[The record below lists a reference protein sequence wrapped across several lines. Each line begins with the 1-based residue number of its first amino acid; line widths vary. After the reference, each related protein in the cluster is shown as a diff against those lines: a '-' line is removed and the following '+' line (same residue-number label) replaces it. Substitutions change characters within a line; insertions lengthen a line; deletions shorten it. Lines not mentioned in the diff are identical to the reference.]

1 MFDSN
6 ISLINKCDSI
16 EIECEEFLEKMY
28 SIIQNNKLYVLYY
41 KNKLVKREYYKF
53 IKMVIDT
60 IKETKIKFLK
70 EIILLCFA
78 KFFDSDGFIFYSN
91 LDREIIKSI
100 HIK

>member
-1 MFDSN
+1 MADSSIN
-6 ISLINKCDSI
+6 LISKNDSI
-16 EIECEEFLEKMY
+16 EIECEEFLGKMY
-28 SIIQNNKLYVLYY
+28 SVIQNNKLYVVYY

-60 IKETKIKFLK
+60 IKETNTKFLK

-91 LDREIIKSI
+91 LDREIIKSL
-100 HIK
+100 HI